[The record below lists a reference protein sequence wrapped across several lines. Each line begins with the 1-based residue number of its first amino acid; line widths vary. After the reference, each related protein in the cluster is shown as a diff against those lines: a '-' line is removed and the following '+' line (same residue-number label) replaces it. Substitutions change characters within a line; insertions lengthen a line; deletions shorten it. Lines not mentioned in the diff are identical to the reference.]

1 MFRMSDLTG
10 RTALVT
16 GVSRRSGIGFAI
28 GMRLAELGANLAVH
42 SWVEH
47 DAAQPWGADP
57 AGVEPLLDELR
68 SAGAEVVH
76 VEADL
81 ADAGS
86 PAELVAAACER
97 FGHLDIVVANHARS
111 SSGGLATVTAEE
123 IDISMAVNLR
133 ATVLLVKELAARH
146 DGRPGGRAVMMTS
159 GQHREP
165 MGSELAYALS
175 KGAIHQ
181 ATASLADQVAER
193 GITVNTVNPGPTDSG
208 WPDDETRRAVIAQ
221 MPQRRWGQP
230 ADAARLIGW
239 LCTDDAGW
247 ITGQVIDSEG
257 GFRR

>member
-1 MFRMSDLTG
+1 MLRMSDLTG

-28 GMRLAELGANLAVH
+28 AQRLAELGADLAVH
-42 SWVEH
+42 SWAAH
-47 DAAQPWGADP
+47 DAEQTWGADP

-68 SAGAEVVH
+68 RTGAEVVH
-76 VEADL
+76 VAADL

-86 PAELVAAACER
+86 PAQVAAAACEG
-97 FGHLDIVVANHARS
+97 FGHLDIVVANHARC

-123 IDISMAVNLR
+123 IDLSMAVNLR

-208 WPDDETRRAVIAQ
+208 WPDDETRRAVLAQ

-239 LCTDDAGW
+239 LCTDDAAW